1 MKPNEATWEET
12 CEMSR
17 DEMGPA
23 PQVKKEE
30 HLVMS
35 LWDRNQRNQMGE
47 QLKMG
52 GRAWR
57 VLQSQR
63 VCQQ

>member
-1 MKPNEATWEET
+1 
-12 CEMSR
+12 MSR

-47 QLKMG
+47 QLKVG

-57 VLQSQR
+57 VLQSQI